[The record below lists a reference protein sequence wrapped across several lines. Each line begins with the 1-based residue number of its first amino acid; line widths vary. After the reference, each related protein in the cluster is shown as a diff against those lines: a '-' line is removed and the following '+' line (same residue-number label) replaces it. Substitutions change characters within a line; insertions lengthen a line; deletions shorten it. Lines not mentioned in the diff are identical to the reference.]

1 MASSS
6 VLSSV
11 VPLTAKKQT
20 LWFFRDVA
28 LPMPMP
34 RLDHHLHLQSFRS
47 ALVPLVPRCSCFL
60 QTTCSPNASAGF
72 PSHYLLAL
80 LGAVVAFQSR
90 RCSERNVKV
99 IIVKSFTAP
108 TFSRPFPSQ
117 RVACKMATA
126 PAPAPPPA
134 ESTDA
139 GPVHYF
145 AIGAMLNP
153 VSLANRKI
161 FPLESRPAELLGHNI
176 HFFGSIGVAEAVVE
190 EGASF
195 HGVLHKVDADTM
207 AKLDKIERD
216 YVKKTATAR
225 CYDGTLVE
233 CLVYCRP
240 HSLIAEETETET
252 EAVVSEESS
261 EPSKIVDMIAAEEV
275 ESELSSPRRSESI
288 VQVGR
293 RRGRRRSLSVS
304 DLRIKDNV
312 TVTKTMASVSSL
324 PSQRRLSLENI
335 DTSGLVIPPSSRVL
349 EDADDDADDN
359 SSSES
364 GSDNTP
370 TPSKHTI
377 PTHCSDQPPLERY
390 LHIMIDGCR
399 HFGVS
404 EEYIDFLSNHESQP
418 RPIPG
423 EFHSFGDPPKDSPTF
438 TLEEVEQCDGRDG
451 RPLRITFCGRVL
463 ECSLDRNSR
472 DWNEFTDIHEQ
483 VGHVGE
489 IYISRVAY
497 DPKYGTPE
505 TLKDF
510 TEEHA
515 NYLEDLM
522 WRYMFFTGLP
532 DVWIPV
538 GWFEQTYRDPS
549 S

>member
-1 MASSS
+1 
-6 VLSSV
+6 
-11 VPLTAKKQT
+11 
-20 LWFFRDVA
+20 
-28 LPMPMP
+28 
-34 RLDHHLHLQSFRS
+34 
-47 ALVPLVPRCSCFL
+47 
-60 QTTCSPNASAGF
+60 
-72 PSHYLLAL
+72 
-80 LGAVVAFQSR
+80 
-90 RCSERNVKV
+90 
-99 IIVKSFTAP
+99 
-108 TFSRPFPSQ
+108 
-117 RVACKMATA
+117 
-126 PAPAPPPA
+126 
-134 ESTDA
+134 
-139 GPVHYF
+139 
-145 AIGAMLNP
+145 MLNP
-153 VSLANRKI
+153 VSLTNRKI

-195 HGVLHKVDADTM
+195 HGVLHKVDTDTM

-216 YVKKTATAR
+216 YVKKTATAQ

-240 HSLIAEETETET
+240 HSLTADTAAVAEA
-252 EAVVSEESS
+252 EAVVSESS
-261 EPSKIVDMIAAEEV
+261 EPSKTVDRIAAEEA

-293 RRGRRRSLSVS
+293 RRGRRRSLCVS
-304 DLRIKDNV
+304 DLRIKDSVV
-312 TVTKTMASVSSL
+312 TMTRMSSVSSL
-324 PSQRRLSLENI
+324 PSQRRLSLEDI
-335 DTSGLVIPPSSRVL
+335 DTSGLVISPSCVMGKQNVVD
-349 EDADDDADDN
+349 DADVDDN
-359 SSSES
+359 SSSET

-370 TPSKHTI
+370 TPAKHTSS

-390 LHIMIDGCR
+390 LDIMIDGCR

-423 EFHSFGDPPKDSPTF
+423 EFHSFGDPPEDSPTF

>member
-1 MASSS
+1 MA
-6 VLSSV
+6 
-11 VPLTAKKQT
+11 PPPQ
-20 LWFFRDVA
+20 
-28 LPMPMP
+28 
-34 RLDHHLHLQSFRS
+34 
-47 ALVPLVPRCSCFL
+47 
-60 QTTCSPNASAGF
+60 
-72 PSHYLLAL
+72 
-80 LGAVVAFQSR
+80 
-90 RCSERNVKV
+90 
-99 IIVKSFTAP
+99 
-108 TFSRPFPSQ
+108 
-117 RVACKMATA
+117 
-126 PAPAPPPA
+126 PPPA

-240 HSLIAEETETET
+240 HSLTADAAAVADVEAEP
-252 EAVVSEESS
+252 VVSESS
-261 EPSKIVDMIAAEEV
+261 EPSKTVDRIAAEEA

-293 RRGRRRSLSVS
+293 RRGRRRSLCVS
-304 DLRIKDNV
+304 DLRIKDSVV
-312 TVTKTMASVSSL
+312 TMTRMSSVSSL
-324 PSQRRLSLENI
+324 PSQRRLSLEDI
-335 DTSGLVIPPSSRVL
+335 DTSGLVISPSCVMGKQNVVD
-349 EDADDDADDN
+349 DADADDN
-359 SSSES
+359 SSSET

-370 TPSKHTI
+370 TPAKHTS

-390 LHIMIDGCR
+390 LDIMIDGCR

-404 EEYIDFLSNHESQP
+404 EEYIDFLRNHESQP

-423 EFHSFGDPPKDSPTF
+423 EFHSFGDPPEDSPTF

-472 DWNEFTDIHEQ
+472 DWNEFCDIHEQ

-489 IYISRVAY
+489 MYISRVAY

-522 WRYMFFTGLP
+522 WRYMTFTGLP
-532 DVWIPV
+532 DVWHPV
-538 GWFEQTYRDPS
+538 GWFEQTFRDP
-549 S
+549 